1 METIYGYL
9 ERISYCNEES
19 NFVVAKL
26 KEKGKRELSSIVGNM
41 VGVNPGESL
50 QLTGR
55 WLHNPKFGL
64 QFQVDS
70 YETIV
75 PATVRGMEKYLG
87 SGLIKGI
94 GPVMAKRIVQR
105 FGVEALDIIE
115 KQPDRLQEVNGIG
128 PKRVEMITQ
137 AWEEQ
142 REVKEIMIFLQ
153 GHGVAASYAAKIYQ
167 RYEKEAIQVVKENPY
182 RLAAEVRGIGFLTA
196 DRIAQQLGIDPN
208 SLLRAREG
216 IVFVLNQYMNDG
228 HVYCPRALLLEKAEE
243 ALQITAEVVE
253 QALEELLRERRLAA
267 ETMMGTGADGEA
279 ETRAIY
285 LMPFFIAELQ
295 STRLLLALQEEK
307 SVVRPIDVEK
317 AVDWVGQKLKIK
329 LAARQK
335 EAVATAVSEKI
346 MIITGGPGTG
356 KTTIVNA
363 ITRIFAALKLKITM
377 AAPTGRAAR
386 RLRES
391 TGLEAM
397 TIHRLLEFSPR
408 EGGFARNRENPLNT
422 DVVIVDESSMID
434 SLLMYNLLKAIP
446 PQAILILVG
455 DVNQLPSVGPGNV
468 LQDLIESGRFPVI
481 ELTDIFRQ
489 AKGSRIVYNAHRIN
503 QGKFPFL
510 PEAGEE
516 SDFYFMEEK
525 DAEKALQK
533 ILGLCRSRI
542 PRYFNFHPIRDIQV
556 LTPMNRGLIGVS
568 NLNVELQQVLNPR
581 QPGISRGGRNF
592 KIGDKVM
599 QLVNNYDKGVYN
611 GDIGWVKRFD
621 VEEQEL
627 EVEFEDYPVSY
638 DFSQLDELQLAYACS
653 IHKAQGSEYPA
664 VIIPL
669 LEQHYILLQRNL
681 LYTGVTRARKLV
693 IIIGSKKAL
702 HIAINNDKP
711 RSRDTGLKER
721 LMKMGVVEI
730 AQQ

>member
-1 METIYGYL
+1 
-9 ERISYCNEES
+9 
-19 NFVVAKL
+19 
-26 KEKGKRELSSIVGNM
+26 
-41 VGVNPGESL
+41 
-50 QLTGR
+50 
-55 WLHNPKFGL
+55 
-64 QFQVDS
+64 
-70 YETIV
+70 
-75 PATVRGMEKYLG
+75 
-87 SGLIKGI
+87 
-94 GPVMAKRIVQR
+94 
-105 FGVEALDIIE
+105 
-115 KQPDRLQEVNGIG
+115 
-128 PKRVEMITQ
+128 
-137 AWEEQ
+137 
-142 REVKEIMIFLQ
+142 
-153 GHGVAASYAAKIYQ
+153 
-167 RYEKEAIQVVKENPY
+167 
-182 RLAAEVRGIGFLTA
+182 
-196 DRIAQQLGIDPN
+196 
-208 SLLRAREG
+208 
-216 IVFVLNQYMNDG
+216 
-228 HVYCPRALLLEKAEE
+228 
-243 ALQITAEVVE
+243 
-253 QALEELLRERRLAA
+253 
-267 ETMMGTGADGEA
+267 
-279 ETRAIY
+279 
-285 LMPFFIAELQ
+285 
-295 STRLLLALQEEK
+295 
-307 SVVRPIDVEK
+307 
-317 AVDWVGQKLKIK
+317 LKIK

-581 QPGISRGGRNF
+581 QQGISRGGRNF

>member
-1 METIYGYL
+1 M
-9 ERISYCNEES
+9 
-19 NFVVAKL
+19 
-26 KEKGKRELSSIVGNM
+26 
-41 VGVNPGESL
+41 
-50 QLTGR
+50 
-55 WLHNPKFGL
+55 
-64 QFQVDS
+64 
-70 YETIV
+70 
-75 PATVRGMEKYLG
+75 
-87 SGLIKGI
+87 
-94 GPVMAKRIVQR
+94 
-105 FGVEALDIIE
+105 
-115 KQPDRLQEVNGIG
+115 
-128 PKRVEMITQ
+128 
-137 AWEEQ
+137 
-142 REVKEIMIFLQ
+142 
-153 GHGVAASYAAKIYQ
+153 
-167 RYEKEAIQVVKENPY
+167 
-182 RLAAEVRGIGFLTA
+182 
-196 DRIAQQLGIDPN
+196 
-208 SLLRAREG
+208 
-216 IVFVLNQYMNDG
+216 
-228 HVYCPRALLLEKAEE
+228 
-243 ALQITAEVVE
+243 
-253 QALEELLRERRLAA
+253 
-267 ETMMGTGADGEA
+267 
-279 ETRAIY
+279 
-285 LMPFFIAELQ
+285 
-295 STRLLLALQEEK
+295 
-307 SVVRPIDVEK
+307 
-317 AVDWVGQKLKIK
+317 DWVGQKLKIK

-568 NLNVELQQVLNPR
+568 NLNVELQRVLNPK
-581 QPGISRGGRNF
+581 QTGISRGGRSF

-611 GDIGWVKRFD
+611 GDIGWIKRFD

-693 IIIGSKKAL
+693 IIVGSKKAL

-721 LMKMGVVEI
+721 LVKMGVQEI
-730 AQQ
+730 VQQ